1 MDMFE
6 ALGRSRTEFE
16 KRLPLISADHWRRP
30 TPCTEWDIRALVN
43 HVIGGCRRYTM
54 LLHGASADET
64 EALKQLD
71 HIGGDHCGSYA
82 AAANEMMAAFA
93 EPGALDRTVH
103 HPAGDRPGAVLA
115 GMRVVDFSV
124 HAWDLARSIEADET
138 MDVELVQWMLP
149 LLSAMGPSLSSG
161 GYFRDPGG
169 DAPASASLQEQL
181 LHLTGRTP

>member
-1 MDMFE
+1 MDAFE

-71 HIGGDHCGSYA
+71 HIGGDHCVSYA
-82 AAANEMMAAFA
+82 AAADEMMAAFA

-103 HPAGDRPGAVLA
+103 HPAGEPERFRPEHIRG
-115 GMRVVDFSV
+115 V
-124 HAWDLARSIEADET
+124 HQAYDIAYRLDEA
-138 MDVELVQWMLP
+138 
-149 LLSAMGPSLSSG
+149 
-161 GYFRDPGG
+161 F
-169 DAPASASLQEQL
+169 QL
-181 LHLTGRTP
+181 LLGHD